1 MISPSNRRTSLA
13 TREQQ
18 IAELQEDWDTNP
30 RWMGVTRA
38 YTAAEVVGLRGSSGS
53 NTRWRSAAR
62 TSCGAC

>member
-1 MISPSNRRTSLA
+1 MISPSNRRNSLA

-38 YTAAEVVGLRGSSGS
+38 YTAAEVVGLRGSLRIEHTLAQRG
-53 NTRWRSAAR
+53 A